1 MTSGN
6 LSLVDLELKTLKEM
20 RKIAWNLE
28 SASQES
34 MYQAA
39 QGLSLYDVNRTLL
52 PKAMTLLRAEDTF
65 LQKLVVR
72 TVGRN
77 VYGGYIGEFFDALRG
92 VSPAELAQVLMS
104 IREAFKENG
113 SPVSLSEQ
121 KRWIGALEGLG
132 REHQPG
138 ILELMAT
145 LGTTGFRWT
154 KRIIKEDI
162 ENLNIGALAS
172 IREFQEKHRN
182 ALVSLLCE
190 EAAKRKRDLLP
201 YIAGVVDSK
210 NVRFLSVFLGGKWK
224 ERKEVARGIGRVGI
238 YTTSGIVRQV
248 LNDPDWRVKQA
259 LIESIDVRRSRFTSL
274 LRILEIMV
282 ADSHKRVHGSAR
294 RLLLRLGTEACTNSD
309 VATQRE
315 KLVKRFRDQLLKA
328 APSNKDI
335 DSSWLGLEVAEDGL
349 IPFISPEDSQDKAH
363 PEPIGIS
370 DFAPPETDLRKA
382 LLKKMLETKESTVPP
397 MRIDDTKTAAK
408 RSPKPR
414 KARSKLA
421 APARF
426 LSLMDSLSANL
437 GTELPLAV
445 MRVKAPEIEMSEK
458 EFDKVL
464 DQLVKEGTVYMVDNE
479 TVSRVDIQPDS

>member
-28 SASQES
+28 SANQES

-39 QGLSLYDVNRTLL
+39 QGLSMYDINRTLL
-52 PKAMTLLRAEDTF
+52 PKAMTLLKAEDVF
-65 LQKLVVR
+65 LQKLVIR

-77 VYGGYIGEFFDALRG
+77 VYGGYIKEFFDALG
-92 VSPAELAQVLMS
+92 GISPAELAQVLMS

-113 SPVSLSEQ
+113 SPVSSSEQ
-121 KRWIGALEGLG
+121 KLWVMALEALG

-172 IREFQEKHRN
+172 IREFQDKHRN
-182 ALVSLLCE
+182 ALVALLCE
-190 EAAKRKRDLLP
+190 KAAKRKRDLLP

-224 ERKEVARGIGRVGI
+224 ERKEVAFGIGRAGI

-259 LIESIDVRRSRFTSL
+259 LLESIDIAESRFSSL
-274 LRILEIMV
+274 LRILEILV
-282 ADSHKRVHGSAR
+282 VDSHKRVHGSAR
-294 RLLLRLGTEACTNSD
+294 RLLLRLGTEACANSD
-309 VATQRE
+309 VTTQRE
-315 KLVKRFRDQLLKA
+315 KLMKRFRDQLLKA

-335 DSSWLGLEVAEDGL
+335 DASWLGVEIAEDGV
-349 IPFISPEDSQDKAH
+349 IPYISPEDSQDTTQ
-363 PEPIGIS
+363 PEPVGIS
-370 DFAPPETDLRKA
+370 DFAPPERDLQTA
-382 LLKKMLETKESTVPP
+382 LMMKMLETKESSVAPLK
-397 MRIDDTKTAAK
+397 IDDSDTAAK

-414 KARSKLA
+414 KARKKLP

-426 LSLMDSLSANL
+426 LGLMDRLSADL
-437 GTELPLAV
+437 GKALPLAV

-464 DQLVKEGTVYMVDNE
+464 DQLVKEGTVYMVDKE
-479 TVSRVDIQPDS
+479 TVSRVDILAD

>member
-1 MTSGN
+1 MPPED
-6 LSLVDLELKTLKEM
+6 LSLAALELKALKDM
-20 RKIAWNLE
+20 RRIAWNLE

-39 QGLSLYDVNRTLL
+39 QGLSMYDVNRTLL
-52 PKAMTLLRAEDTF
+52 PKAMTLLSAEDMF
-65 LQKLVVR
+65 LQKLVIR

-77 VYGGYIGEFFDALRG
+77 VYGRYIKDFFDSLSG
-92 VSPAELAQVLMS
+92 VSPAETAQVLMS

-113 SPVSLSEQ
+113 SPVSTSEQ
-121 KRWIGALEGLG
+121 KLWIMALERLG

-138 ILELMAT
+138 IVEIMAT

-154 KRIIKEDI
+154 KRIIKDDLESF
-162 ENLNIGALAS
+162 NIGALAS
-172 IREFQEKHRN
+172 IREFQDRHRN
-182 ALVSLLCE
+182 ALVALVCE
-190 EAAKRKRDLLP
+190 EAARRKRDLLP

-224 ERKEVARGIGRVGI
+224 ERKEVACGIGRVGI

-259 LIESIDVRRSRFTSL
+259 LIESIDVSQSSFTRL
-274 LRILEIMV
+274 LRILEILV

-294 RLLLRLGTEACTNSD
+294 RLLLRLGTEICTKSD
-309 VATQRE
+309 LMTQRE
-315 KLVKRFRDQLLKA
+315 KLMKRFRDQLLKA

-335 DSSWLGLEVAEDGL
+335 DSSWLGVEIAEDGV
-349 IPFISPEDSQDKAH
+349 IPHISPEDSLDSSH
-363 PEPIGIS
+363 PEPVGIS

-382 LLKKMLETKESTVPP
+382 LLKKMLETKDSSVPP
-397 MRIDDTKTAAK
+397 LRIDDSGTVPA
-408 RSPKPR
+408 RSSEPGKV
-414 KARSKLA
+414 RSKLP

-426 LSLMDSLSANL
+426 LALMDRLSANL
-437 GTELPLAV
+437 GKELPLAV

-464 DQLVKEGTVYMVDNE
+464 DQLVKEGTVYMVDKE
-479 TVSRVDIQPDS
+479 TVSRVDILPD